1 LVNEAGEMLN
11 SVQKRLNF
19 QLHSWSSGLTCSIAL
34 QNRLNKPKTSFFAVG
49 GCATLQ
55 GGLGDKALQECNLS
69 TKPSTDCSEC
79 ISPGAEAMSRTGC
92 LLFAVPL
99 QAMVKAKNS
108 SNSLGRQAAI
118 STPGLTH
125 KLCYGAQILI
135 SAGRSEPCR
144 SIQVSSGLLSLR

>member
-1 LVNEAGEMLN
+1 
-11 SVQKRLNF
+11 
-19 QLHSWSSGLTCSIAL
+19 
-34 QNRLNKPKTSFFAVG
+34 
-49 GCATLQ
+49 
-55 GGLGDKALQECNLS
+55 
-69 TKPSTDCSEC
+69 
-79 ISPGAEAMSRTGC
+79 
-92 LLFAVPL
+92 
-99 QAMVKAKNS
+99 MVKAKNS